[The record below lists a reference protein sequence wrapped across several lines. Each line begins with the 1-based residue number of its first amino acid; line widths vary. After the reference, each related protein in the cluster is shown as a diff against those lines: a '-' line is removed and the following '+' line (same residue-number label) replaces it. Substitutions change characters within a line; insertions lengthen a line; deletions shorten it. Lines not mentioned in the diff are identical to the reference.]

1 MYLVDTSVLARSNAP
16 AVDERLEPLI
26 KSGLVAVCAVV
37 ELEVGVT
44 ARSPAMYRE
53 NDAVFAAAFARAP
66 IEEPVVRR
74 ALQVQA
80 ALAERSQHRGVPVN
94 DLVIAAC
101 AERGGLTVLHYDAD
115 FDTIAQVTGQPMEWI
130 VPRGTVD

>member
-1 MYLVDTSVLARSNAP
+1 MYLVDTSVIARSNAE

-53 NDAVFAAAFARAP
+53 NDALFASAFARAP

-74 ALQVQA
+74 ALEVQGL
-80 ALAERSQHRGVPVN
+80 LADVSQHRGVPVN

-101 AERGGLTVLHYDAD
+101 AERANLTVLHYDAD
-115 FDTIAQVTGQPMEWI
+115 FDAIAAVTGQPVEWV
-130 VPRGTVD
+130 VPRGSAD